1 MTNTTCTAG
10 AADYRE
16 LARAIRA
23 HERGGCAFSNSIAS
37 EFGWQSPVGR
47 WADGQR
53 FLNPIVA
60 SPLEELSCACCL
72 DRSEA
77 APTAAAQ
84 RMREHEHHRAPGTD
98 GRSRRLCPM
107 PQATRSAARAYL
119 EERVALYE
127 QAEEI
132 FRQSKRGWP
141 RREVRWHLN
150 RLARISDFLAGSW
163 CDR

>member
-1 MTNTTCTAG
+1 MTLGDAG
-10 AADYRE
+10 NADYLA

-23 HERGGCAFSNSIAS
+23 HERAACAFSNSISS
-37 EFGWQSPVGR
+37 EFGWRAPIGR
-47 WADGQR
+47 LADGQR

-60 SPLEELSCACCL
+60 SPLEDLSACRL
-72 DRSEA
+72 DRSEL
-77 APTAAAQ
+77 APTERAQ
-84 RMREHEHHRAPGTD
+84 MMLEHEHRRALGPA

-107 PQATRSAARAYL
+107 PPAARVAVRAYL

-132 FRQSKRGWP
+132 FRQNKRGWY

-150 RLARISDFLAGSW
+150 RLARISDFLAGAWS
-163 CDR
+163 